1 MEAIMT
7 LASFY
12 EPRNDYQ
19 FGNTAF
25 DLRDSV
31 AIVEARNA
39 DAQPHTNTHTDS
51 CSSVRVCVHAESL
64 KAVCFNLY
72 AHTYLPSH
80 KLRGSCVFAGISMR
94 HSLWLCELKV
104 DKNRQKDAD
113 RRLSKV
119 FKPLISINNREIP
132 T

>member
-39 DAQPHTNTHTDS
+39 DAQPYTHTHILTDS

-72 AHTYLPSH
+72 AHTYLASH
-80 KLRGSCVFAGISMR
+80 KLRGSCVLGGINMR
-94 HSLWLCELKV
+94 
-104 DKNRQKDAD
+104 
-113 RRLSKV
+113 
-119 FKPLISINNREIP
+119 IEIG
-132 T
+132 

>member
-1 MEAIMT
+1 MT

-39 DAQPHTNTHTDS
+39 DAQPYTHTHTHRQLQF
-51 CSSVRVCVHAESL
+51 CACVCVHAESL

-72 AHTYLPSH
+72 AHTYLASH
-80 KLRGSCVFAGISMR
+80 KLRGSCVLAGINMR
-94 HSLWLCELKV
+94 
-104 DKNRQKDAD
+104 
-113 RRLSKV
+113 
-119 FKPLISINNREIP
+119 IEIG
-132 T
+132 

>member
-1 MEAIMT
+1 MT

-39 DAQPHTNTHTDS
+39 DAQPHTHTLTS
-51 CSSVRVCVHAESL
+51 TAAVLCVCVYTL
-64 KAVCFNLY
+64 KA
-72 AHTYLPSH
+72 
-80 KLRGSCVFAGISMR
+80 
-94 HSLWLCELKV
+94 
-104 DKNRQKDAD
+104 
-113 RRLSKV
+113 
-119 FKPLISINNREIP
+119 
-132 T
+132 